1 MQQLPVLFRKI
12 LRFQVN
18 RRNSVLDFGLC
29 AKTKTFKT
37 LTTIERLE
45 IIGNSYFQV
54 FLHTFC
60 DIVT

>member
-1 MQQLPVLFRKI
+1 MQQLSVLFRKI

-54 FLHTFC
+54 FLHT
-60 DIVT
+60 